1 MLEGCGGGTEPEI
14 HSLSSSLGTPG
25 EAHRPPGQMLTA
37 APGWGWLSR
46 HPQNPNPLLWQRSQ
60 RTKDRPCLRPAADSG
75 RGQEDLAVKLR
86 PHRTL
91 ARHWRG
97 SPHQHRGHGAPLSAC
112 LRTSAPGHLST
123 LRSLPGQHVKDRC
136 FQASAVRHRQLLT

>member
-46 HPQNPNPLLWQRSQ
+46 RPQNPNPLVWQRSQ
-60 RTKDRPCLRPAADSG
+60 RTKDRSCLRPAADSG
-75 RGQEDLAVKLR
+75 RGQEDFAVKLC

-91 ARHWRG
+91 ARHWRLG
-97 SPHQHRGHGAPLSAC
+97 AHPTNAAGTAPHSAC
-112 LRTSAPGHLST
+112 
-123 LRSLPGQHVKDRC
+123 V
-136 FQASAVRHRQLLT
+136 